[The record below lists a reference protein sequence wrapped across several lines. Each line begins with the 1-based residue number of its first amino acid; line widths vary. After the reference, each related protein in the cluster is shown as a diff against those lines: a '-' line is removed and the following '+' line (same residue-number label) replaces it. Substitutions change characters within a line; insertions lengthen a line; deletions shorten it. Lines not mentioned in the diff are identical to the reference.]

1 MAKSTDG
8 SLNNHE
14 QDVVALDR
22 LAAAI
27 EDNVRDERLLVKR
40 LRRMGADRTKG
51 RSWHDLLGDKTH
63 PPVLGLSTRVADRA
77 TAISAALRRRL
88 IRGLRAEGATIPSIG
103 ETLGVSHQR
112 VSTLLRREPPA
123 VEAPAGSHR

>member
-1 MAKSTDG
+1 MAKSTVG
-8 SLNNHE
+8 SLNGHE
-14 QDVVALDR
+14 QEVVALDR

-40 LRRMGADRTKG
+40 IRRLGADRTRG
-51 RSWHDLLGDKTH
+51 RSWHDLLGDKTN
-63 PPVLGLSTRVADRA
+63 PAVLELSTRVADRA
-77 TAISAALRRRL
+77 TTISATLRRTL
-88 IRGLRAEGATIPSIG
+88 VRGLRAEGATIPAIG

-123 VEAPAGSHR
+123 VEASGGSRR